1 MQVVSLYLS
10 CVMSLSSLRIFMP
23 KDLRP
28 VSNRTTVAN
37 TLREVLSRYN
47 GAPPT
52 LDPYK
57 DLKITDETFSKLDET
72 RKRIMQQLDKLS
84 FDPSEPANAE
94 ALAAFARKTEL
105 MRTLSLREKDLSNS
119 SALVLSETLGK
130 MKRVLRRLGYID
142 EMDVVQAKG
151 RIACEI
157 NSADE
162 LLLTELIYDGLFIEL
177 TPVQCVA
184 ILASL
189 VFLEKVESNSLGDS

>member
-1 MQVVSLYLS
+1 
-10 CVMSLSSLRIFMP
+10 MSLSSLRIYMP

-28 VSNRTTVAN
+28 AANRSTVAN
-37 TLREVLSRYN
+37 TLKEALSRYN
-47 GAPPT
+47 SNPPC
-52 LDPYK
+52 LDAFT
-57 DLKITDETFSKLDET
+57 DLKITDETYKQLAET
-72 RKRIMQQLDKLS
+72 RKRLSLQLDKLS
-84 FDPSEPANAE
+84 FDLSEPANAS
-94 ALAAFARKTEL
+94 AFSAYVRKSEL
-105 MRTLSLREKDLSNS
+105 SQQLSLREKDLSKT
-119 SALVLSETLGK
+119 SALVLRETLDK

-151 RIACEI
+151 RVACEI

-189 VFLEKVESNSLGDS
+189 VFLEKVGIGSGFDVVG